1 MTVPAAPDA
10 TGEIATGE
18 VATREVATD
27 TDELPR
33 LPSASGGETD
43 GSAGAAP
50 TPAAGPRW
58 WLGHPASVLIAAVT
72 GGLLAYA
79 FHAGPRAALIGVASA
94 QAVLILSWA
103 ARRGPAGR
111 LSVLVLGAATAV
123 AADSVVSHWR
133 SDVGALA
140 AVLGLAPVALFA
152 YQLVRGRRREQVIAS
167 LSDSALLIVALAA
180 FATLIELRHQV
191 DGPSMTV
198 AVLLGVS
205 AALVAGH
212 LIDWLWDPLRFDPA
226 VSRGLPAVIGSVIAG
241 AVVTMMRLHNS
252 VEFNGQRA
260 LLLGAA
266 LAVVTALFA
275 VGAAFLEPTDG
286 SDGRDGWD
294 GPGEPIRPGESIG
307 PIDATA
313 ASEPAE
319 LDPSVPSARPRGRI
333 EPTANLTSATL
344 FVFALM
350 SPLAYLLCLALRG

>member
-10 TGEIATGE
+10 TGE
-18 VATREVATD
+18 VATD
-27 TDELPR
+27 TDELPV
-33 LPSASGGETD
+33 LAD
-43 GSAGAAP
+43 GSARPTGEAP
-50 TPAAGPRW
+50 AGQRW
-58 WLGHPASVLIAAVT
+58 WLGHPASLLIAAVT

-79 FHAGPRAALIGVASA
+79 VHAGPRAALIGVAIA
-94 QAVLILSWA
+94 QAVLILSWV
-103 ARRGPAGR
+103 ARRGPGGR
-111 LSVLVLGAATAV
+111 VGVLALGAASAA

-140 AVLGLAPVALFA
+140 AVLGLAPAALFA
-152 YQLVRGRRREQVIAS
+152 YQLVRGRHRRQVIAS
-167 LSDSALLIVALAA
+167 LSDSALLIVALVA

-241 AVVTMMRLHNS
+241 AAVTMVRLHNS

-266 LAVVTALFA
+266 LAAVTALFA
-275 VGAAFLEPTDG
+275 VGAAFLEPGLEPGLQPGVEPGVESGG
-286 SDGRDGWD
+286 STESSATA
-294 GPGEPIRPGESIG
+294 EPI
-307 PIDATA
+307 
-313 ASEPAE
+313 EP
-319 LDPSVPSARPRGRI
+319 ARPRGRI
-333 EPTANLTSATL
+333 EPTAQLALSTL